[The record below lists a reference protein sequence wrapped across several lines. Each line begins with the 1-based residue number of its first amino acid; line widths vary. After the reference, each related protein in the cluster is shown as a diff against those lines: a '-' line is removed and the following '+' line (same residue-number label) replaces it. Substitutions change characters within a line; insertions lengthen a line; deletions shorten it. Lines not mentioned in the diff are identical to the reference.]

1 MKFQFGLIVLLVSLS
16 TIYSECIQNE
26 SHLASNNVLV
36 GNKKP
41 LSIESLNSKDIIQ
54 VALNATHLHNI
65 LNNSTKNY
73 YKLVCIKSGTSQI
86 VNGIVYRF
94 DVTLQ
99 KTNCFKNDVVQES
112 QGFLTVEHL
121 NNIEN
126 CKLTDEKVET
136 VLSVNSR
143 PWMKTEPYI
152 LN

>member
-16 TIYSECIQNE
+16 AIYSECIQSENGK
-26 SHLASNNVLV
+26 ASDGVLV
-36 GNKKP
+36 GSKKP
-41 LSIESLNSKDIIQ
+41 LSIESLNSKNVIQ

-99 KTNCFKNDVVQES
+99 KTNCLKNDLVQES
-112 QGFLTVEHL
+112 RGFLTVESL

-126 CKLTDEKVET
+126 CKLTDEKIDT
-136 VLSVNSR
+136 ILSVTSM
-143 PWMKTEPYI
+143 PWKKTEPFT